1 MELIITLVQSM
12 EKRGQVRYVTDRA
25 TLKSKGRLKEYKI
38 VLFNN
43 RCGEQ
48 GQLILR
54 EPMGL
59 HNSLLTTI
67 SRGSPGSSANYRKS
81 PLRRLLRTNNVHV
94 VFVSQHFCL
103 IPPRPLYR
111 LPQDW
116 NFPGGGSPDSSNGRG
131 MTPSLPMYFLRSLS
145 LQSLFY
151 HLFL

>member
-1 MELIITLVQSM
+1 M
-12 EKRGQVRYVTDRA
+12 
-25 TLKSKGRLKEYKI
+25 
-38 VLFNN
+38 
-43 RCGEQ
+43 
-48 GQLILR
+48 ILR

-131 MTPSLPMYFLRSLS
+131 DDPFPSHVFLEKFVVTITLLS
-145 LQSLFY
+145 FIFIT
-151 HLFL
+151 FLTADILRMRFNDLLTKASQWDR